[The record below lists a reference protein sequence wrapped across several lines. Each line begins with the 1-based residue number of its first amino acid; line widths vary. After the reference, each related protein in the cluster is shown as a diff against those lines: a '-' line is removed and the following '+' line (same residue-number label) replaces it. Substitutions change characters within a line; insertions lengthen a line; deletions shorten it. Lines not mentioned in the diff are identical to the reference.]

1 MKEITLGNLY
11 DFNKQAMSKVDILN
25 EYTLEE
31 YVKLAA
37 NVLKNKEYWML
48 LNNERKD
55 YSVFKIENPDNISGE
70 LYETLTNRG
79 NVLSIDQLEDGN
91 FEIWI
96 RDFNTD
102 ENFVYYLF
110 DYTFGIIVC

>member
-1 MKEITLGNLY
+1 MAELSLGTLY
-11 DFNKQAMSKVDILN
+11 DFNKQAMSQIEILT
-25 EYTLEE
+25 EYELDS
-31 YVKLAA
+31 KLREIS
-37 NVLKNKEYWML
+37 KKICQKEYWML

-55 YSVFKIENPDNISGE
+55 YSVFKIEEPNNIVKE

-79 NVLSIDQLEDGN
+79 DVVSIDELEDGN

-96 RDFNTD
+96 RDIEKE